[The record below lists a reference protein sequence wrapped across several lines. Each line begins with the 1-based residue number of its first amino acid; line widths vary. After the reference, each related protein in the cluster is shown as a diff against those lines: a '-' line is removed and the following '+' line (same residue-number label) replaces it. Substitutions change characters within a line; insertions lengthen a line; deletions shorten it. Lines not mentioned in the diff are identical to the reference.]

1 MTSRLKR
8 NCKMC
13 KKRSNLAFD
22 PEKLLCADCLVKWRD
37 TVIKEHR
44 SGKMTFQDAYESIL
58 KRCRINEDELL
69 DLVFPPLG
77 DDDFQNENMAVSLN
91 FDMDLVKRMEE
102 LEDE

>member
-8 NCKMC
+8 NCKKC
-13 KKRSNLAFD
+13 NKRANLAFD
-22 PEKLLCADCLVKWRD
+22 PKKMLCPECLVEWRD
-37 TVIKEHR
+37 NVIKEHR
-44 SGKMTFQDAYESIL
+44 AGKMTFQDAYESIL

-77 DDDFQNENMAVSLN
+77 KDDFQNDNMAVNLN
-91 FDMDLVKRMEE
+91 FDMDVVKKMEE